1 MVSFVYKTSFYWSY
15 IISVVS
21 TMAVCPMCIRIY
33 SALLIVCTFGFNL
46 RSTDA
51 TLADHFR
58 VGEYPNCSILCVFIS
73 LNNYI

>member
-1 MVSFVYKTSFYWSY
+1 
-15 IISVVS
+15 
-21 TMAVCPMCIRIY
+21 MAVCPMCIRIY

-58 VGEYPNCSILCVFIS
+58 VGEYPNCSILFVFIS
-73 LNNYI
+73 LNNYIWIMTTSRKVQIYLDS